1 MNPFGW
7 RFMGTLTGVL
17 MLPVMYIFAKMLLKK
32 TKYAAFA
39 TILFAADFMH
49 FAQTRIGT
57 IDSYSILWIML
68 MYLFMYLF
76 TQSNFNKE
84 KLSKSLVP
92 LALSGLF
99 FGIGAAT
106 KWLCMYAGAGLAV
119 IFFMTLYKRYKEY
132 QFAKSCV

>member
-1 MNPFGW
+1 
-7 RFMGTLTGVL
+7 MGTLTGVL

-92 LALSGLF
+92 LAPVSYTHLD
-99 FGIGAAT
+99 
-106 KWLCMYAGAGLAV
+106 V
-119 IFFMTLYKRYKEY
+119 YKR
-132 QFAKSCV
+132 QA